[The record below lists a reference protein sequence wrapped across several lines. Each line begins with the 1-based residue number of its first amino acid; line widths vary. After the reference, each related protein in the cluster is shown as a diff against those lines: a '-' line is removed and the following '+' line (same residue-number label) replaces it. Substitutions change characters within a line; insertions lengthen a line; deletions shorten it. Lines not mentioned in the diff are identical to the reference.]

1 MVSMAVVHDCR
12 SCAVV
17 HMCAPQNE
25 YWRALVHLFL
35 QDLGD
40 NYDMTPLFIAS
51 DQQFTDMVNELL
63 SLGADPNYV
72 SLLARAQTGSYA
84 YYL

>member
-1 MVSMAVVHDCR
+1 MLRYTTAE
-12 SCAVV
+12 A
-17 HMCAPQNE
+17 
-25 YWRALVHLFL
+25 VHLSTFVDLRVSIGVHLL

-72 SLLARAQTGSYA
+72 SFLTGSYTC
-84 YYL
+84 